1 MIEPFTPKQSM
12 QILHTVFG
20 PFFYDK
26 SRENLFNSQELL
38 QLLTNSLHSHD
49 PNVIFRGET
58 IPGNYMLLTC
68 WG

>member
-26 SRENLFNSQELL
+26 SRENLFNNQSRAPSVADDFPLF
-38 QLLTNSLHSHD
+38 S
-49 PNVIFRGET
+49 
-58 IPGNYMLLTC
+58 
-68 WG
+68 